1 MIKVLGFNKTLNEGV
16 SQQNG
21 KPYRFNTLHLYI
33 KHDQDLPDSFEGM
46 KASYM
51 QIDLDSCKIDGELV
65 PGAEIVFTYTLGRE
79 AKVSSII
86 VL

>member
-16 SQQNG
+16 SHQNG

-33 KHDQDLPDSFEGM
+33 EHDQDLPESFEGV

-51 QIDLDSCKIDGELV
+51 QIDLDSCKIVGELV
-65 PGAEIVFTYTLGRE
+65 PGAEICFTYTLGRDP
-79 AKVSSII
+79 KVSSII
-86 VL
+86 VI